1 MDFTQVPYERPD
13 YLAFKQRLTDLEIQ
27 LGNASSADEALAVA
41 DKAVTYLNHVDTQAM
56 IASIRHTIDT
66 TDQFYQAEDD
76 YWNEYG
82 PQFEDATAP
91 YLKQLLAS
99 PYQEVLTAVYPK
111 TFMMKAKNRL
121 RLQDSA
127 IIADQQ
133 RDNQLISE
141 YSNLIASAQIPFD
154 GQVYTLAQ
162 LGPLRQSQ
170 DRVVRKAANEAYW
183 QFFSDHEADFD
194 RIYDEMVKVR
204 TKMAQTLGFDDFA
217 QMSYVMMDR
226 FDYDETVVTKYRQA
240 VLEQVVPVVLHQREK
255 QAKRL
260 GLDQLAYYDLDVQF
274 KSGNAVPQGSP
285 EELVAKANQM
295 YHELS
300 PETGS
305 FFDFMVDSNLLDLVA
320 KKGKASGGYAEFL
333 PEIQAPFIFA
343 NFNGTSG
350 DVDVLTHEA
359 GHAFQTYQA
368 KWIKPGDT
376 VFPTFEAAEIFSMSM
391 EFITYPWMT
400 LFFGQET
407 EKYKYAHLQDA
418 VEFLPYGILVDHFQ
432 HEIYTHPEWTPS
444 ERKQAWRE
452 LERQYT
458 PDRDY
463 SENAALDSGIF
474 WFRQG
479 HIFESPFYYI
489 DYTIA
494 QVVAYQFWKRFNVD
508 HDEQAW
514 PDYMAMAKAGG
525 SQTLLQLIQ
534 TGHLASPFE
543 PSTLADTLKPIQAA
557 LDAVDD
563 QAL

>member
-111 TFMMKAKNRL
+111 TFMMKAKDRL

-305 FFDFMVDSNLLDLVA
+305 FLTSWSTATCSTWSPRRGRRVA
-320 KKGKASGGYAEFL
+320 GMQNSCPRFKHHLSL
-333 PEIQAPFIFA
+333 PTLMAHPVMS
-343 NFNGTSG
+343 TS
-350 DVDVLTHEA
+350 
-359 GHAFQTYQA
+359 
-368 KWIKPGDT
+368 
-376 VFPTFEAAEIFSMSM
+376 
-391 EFITYPWMT
+391 
-400 LFFGQET
+400 
-407 EKYKYAHLQDA
+407 
-418 VEFLPYGILVDHFQ
+418 
-432 HEIYTHPEWTPS
+432 
-444 ERKQAWRE
+444 
-452 LERQYT
+452 
-458 PDRDY
+458 
-463 SENAALDSGIF
+463 
-474 WFRQG
+474 
-479 HIFESPFYYI
+479 
-489 DYTIA
+489 
-494 QVVAYQFWKRFNVD
+494 
-508 HDEQAW
+508 
-514 PDYMAMAKAGG
+514 
-525 SQTLLQLIQ
+525 
-534 TGHLASPFE
+534 
-543 PSTLADTLKPIQAA
+543 
-557 LDAVDD
+557 
-563 QAL
+563 